1 MRLSCVGWDSS
12 IIMANKESNILV
24 VGAGIAGV
32 STALWLQRYGKKVTL
47 VDRSEPGEG
56 TSFGNAGVLASCS
69 ITPVTSPKMI
79 PKIPG
84 YLMNPEFPLYVI
96 WKKLPI
102 LAPFLIRYLLNANDK
117 DTRRIA
123 RGLTQIV
130 TDSVVQHKDLAQ
142 GTKAEKWLKDSKYI
156 FAYHS
161 RKAFESDK
169 YVWSLRTKAG
179 FKPNLVEGPEIREIL
194 PGTGRDITLLAVMD
208 DHGFILNPGH
218 YVKDLATTFIGQGGH
233 YVKAAVQDFL
243 LESGRIKS
251 VATDEGNFECTDLVI
266 TAGIWSRELMKK
278 LGVSVPMET
287 ERGYHILFRSP
298 SIEPPCPVMVA
309 TGKFVMTPMAMG
321 LRCAGVL
328 EFGGLTAP
336 PSKKPLEVIKAH
348 VMKTYPDLTWSET
361 EEWLGHRPAPCDSL
375 PFIGEVGDTRIFA
388 GFGHH
393 HIGLT
398 SGPKTGRILAEIIAN
413 NHFPVDISPYF
424 PRRFT

>member
-1 MRLSCVGWDSS
+1 MTSDKKKN
-12 IIMANKESNILV
+12 IIV

-32 STALWLQRYGKKVTL
+32 STALWLQRFGENVTL
-47 VDRSEPGEG
+47 MDRGDPGEG

-79 PKIPG
+79 PKVPG
-84 YLMNPEFPLYVI
+84 YLLNPEFPLYVI
-96 WKKLPI
+96 WQKLPY
-102 LAPFLIRYLLNANDK
+102 LTPFLVRYLLHANDK
-117 DTRRIA
+117 DTRKISS
-123 RGLTQIV
+123 GLTQIV
-130 TDSVVQHKDLAQ
+130 ADSVVQHKELAQ
-142 GTKAEKWLKDSKYI
+142 GTKAEQWLQDSKYI
-156 FAYHS
+156 FAYQS
-161 RKAFESDK
+161 KKDFDDDG

-179 FKPNLVEGPEIREIL
+179 FEPEIVVGEGVREIL
-194 PGTGRDITLLAVMD
+194 PDTGNNINLLAIMD
-208 DHGFILNPGH
+208 SHGFILNPGQ
-218 YVKDLATTFIGQGGH
+218 YVKDLATTFTEQGGRF
-233 YVKAAVQDFL
+233 VKATVRDF
-243 LESGRIKS
+243 IKENNQINS
-251 VATDEGNFECTDLVI
+251 VETDQGNFACTDLVI

-278 LGVSVPMET
+278 LGIRVPMES

-298 SIEPPCPVMVA
+298 SVVPPCPVMVA
-309 TGKFVMTPMAMG
+309 SGKFVMTPMAIG

-336 PSKKPLEVIKAH
+336 PSRKPLEVIKTHA
-348 VMKTYPDLTWSET
+348 MNTYPDLEWEDT

-375 PFIGEVGDTRIFA
+375 PFIGELGNSRIFT

-413 NHFPVDISPYF
+413 NRFVVDISPYF